1 MRGGGLL
8 TGAGEGAVFTHE
20 NRRQPSREGARPPPV
35 GGDTYARLA
44 EQSETYLPPA
54 RSRGGPALPESIVF
68 FGVKGRVMSVLC
80 SASSDSSGAVDA
92 VLGLRLH

>member
-1 MRGGGLL
+1 MVADGGGRGGSIHSRKP
-8 TGAGEGAVFTHE
+8 TAAV
-20 NRRQPSREGARPPPV
+20 SREGARPPPV

-80 SASSDSSGAVDA
+80 PASSDSSGAVDA